1 MNSFGA
7 YRDPRILP
15 RHPHGCQPDRPD
27 PNATTAALERRH
39 PELVNIMVERSARYG
54 DGRDANVYAWE
65 SHIWADAG
73 LDDSPLLSPTQ
84 AQDFAARLWSR
95 YAPRFG
101 PYFSGVPEIRVL
113 GEAEAVGGARAQA
126 LHHRVLVDQCHCSR
140 PWLLHE
146 LLHLCVPSEQHGPTW
161 ASAMVT
167 AWADEF
173 GIDREHAMRSARE
186 MGLRV

>member
-73 LDDSPLLSPTQ
+73 LDDSPLLSRR
-84 AQDFAARLWSR
+84 RLRTS
-95 YAPRFG
+95 PRVCG
-101 PYFSGVPEIRVL
+101 RDTRRASGHTFRGCL
-113 GEAEAVGGARAQA
+113 K
-126 LHHRVLVDQCHCSR
+126 
-140 PWLLHE
+140 
-146 LLHLCVPSEQHGPTW
+146 
-161 ASAMVT
+161 SAC
-167 AWADEF
+167 
-173 GIDREHAMRSARE
+173 
-186 MGLRV
+186 